1 LSIILRKRAKEG
13 ATLLPSEPDLQNLKK
28 RLRQKGWLEY
38 LTIGGGWKKPFKKL
52 SNALV
57 ESGMA
62 NMPPKDILDAALK
75 S

>member
-1 LSIILRKRAKEG
+1 M
-13 ATLLPSEPDLQNLKK
+13 
-28 RLRQKGWLEY
+28 EY

-57 ESGMA
+57 ESGVA
-62 NMPPKDILDAALK
+62 KMPPKDILDAALR

>member
-1 LSIILRKRAKEG
+1 
-13 ATLLPSEPDLQNLKK
+13 
-28 RLRQKGWLEY
+28 LEY

-52 SNALV
+52 SNALN

-62 NMPPKDILDAALK
+62 KMPPKDILNAALR